1 MGLRELKRERTRR
14 LISDKAFELFTDHG
28 FGRTTVEQIAAAA
41 EVGPSTLYRYFPTKE
56 TLVLEFVEHSLF
68 GALDWFREQPA
79 DAELPDALEQV
90 IGRVL
95 DLMES
100 NPDRVRA
107 VYELAGQTPSLSAHL
122 TDATWRW
129 RTELSVELERRLPG
143 AGSTA
148 GLTAKLAAG
157 IAMNIIEIVVET
169 WVAAPDGPSVKDLA
183 KNTLGLLRDGAIP
196 LPRTPH

>member
-56 TLVLEFVEHSLF
+56 TLVLEFVENSLF

-79 DAELPDALEQV
+79 DLDVPDALEQV
-90 IGRVL
+90 IARVL
-95 DLMES
+95 DQIES
-100 NPDRVRA
+100 NPERVRA

-122 TDATWRW
+122 TDAIWRW
-129 RTELSVELERRLPG
+129 RKELTVELVRRE
-143 AGSTA
+143 AGDGTP
-148 GLTAKLAAG
+148 LTAKLTAG
-157 IAMNIIEIVVET
+157 TTMNIIEIVVET
-169 WVAAPDGPSVKDLA
+169 WVDHPDGPTVKQLA
-183 KNTLGLLRDGAIP
+183 EETLHLFRDNAIP
-196 LPRTPH
+196 LPRASH